1 MKSKVASL
9 LFISGPVVACLAQ
22 IFFNVEFFWFFDS
35 NYKFFDLLYASFLFW
50 AFSYGLWLSSLRVK
64 NYLIFALFLLFSFYQ
79 TVVWGLTSERYMAKV
94 QMSNDAELAL
104 IRNDQGVFSSGNQVK
119 LVRFENLFYL
129 WLAKKEVDSF
139 DDIKSVTI
147 TRDGDTVN
155 LDIVPFEGKPFFKY
169 VDIKDI

>member
-1 MKSKVASL
+1 MSRGKISSL
-9 LFISGPVVACLAQ
+9 FVFSPAAACFAQ
-22 IFFNVEFFWFFDS
+22 SFFNVEFFWFFDD
-35 NYKFFDLLYASFLFW
+35 KHKLFDLLYGSVLFL
-50 AFSYGLWLSSLRVK
+50 AFAYGLWLSSLRVK
-64 NYLIFALFLLFSFYQ
+64 NYLISALFLIFTFYQ
-79 TVVWGLTSERYMAKV
+79 TAVWGLTSERYMVKI
-94 QMSNDAELAL
+94 QISTDAELAL

-139 DDIKSVTI
+139 DDVKSATI
-147 TRDGDTVN
+147 TKDGDIVN